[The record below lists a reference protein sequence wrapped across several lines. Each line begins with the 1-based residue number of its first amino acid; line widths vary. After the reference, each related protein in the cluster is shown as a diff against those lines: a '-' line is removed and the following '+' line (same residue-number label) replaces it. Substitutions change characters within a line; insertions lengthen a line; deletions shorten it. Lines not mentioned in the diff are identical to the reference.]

1 MIPLSHYN
9 WSGVPPWKERLKQW
23 LFIAWIVFICPM
35 VMFGA
40 VGVVYWYD
48 YNFSKVNNTLEMS
61 GNEPFKMI
69 IFKEDPSS

>member
-48 YNFSKVNNTLEMS
+48 YNF
-61 GNEPFKMI
+61 
-69 IFKEDPSS
+69 